1 MFEATTYET
10 RRRRL
15 RDEMSGGL
23 VLFLGSEL
31 SPMNYPDNHYPFWQ
45 DRSFLYYWGL
55 DSPGLAAILDVD
67 TGEEILFGSALTI
80 DDIVWTGPL
89 PSMEERAE
97 RVGVTATESPSR
109 LAERLAAAAS
119 TGRTVHFLPQYRP
132 FACLEIQRLLGIPA
146 GEVNQAASEELIRT
160 VVGMRAVKSAEE
172 VEQIEWAIGVSRD
185 MHVAAMS
192 MSRPGLHEQEVAG
205 AVEGVALSR
214 GGRLSFPM
222 IFTVHGE
229 VLHNHGCLNVMR
241 DGDIVVHDSGV
252 SGPLGYASD
261 ITRTIPVSGRFTDR
275 QRDVYEI
282 VLDAQSRAL
291 DAVRPGV
298 PWRDIHLTAAL
309 AMTEG
314 LRDLG
319 LMRGDPEEA
328 VAEGA
333 HAIFFQCGVGHMV
346 GLDVHDMEGLGEAH
360 VGYGGGY
367 ERSDQ
372 FGLCYLR
379 MARPVE
385 PGFVMCVEPGT
396 YFVPELMDQW
406 RAEHRFEAFIDYDA
420 FDAYR
425 DFGGIRVEDDIVV
438 TEDGKRI
445 LGPPIP
451 LTVDEVEAA
460 CAG

>member
-1 MFEATTYET
+1 MFEATTYAA

-15 RDEMSGGL
+15 REEMSGGI

-31 SPMNYPDNHYPFWQ
+31 SPMNYPDNPYPFWQ

-55 DSPGLAAILDVD
+55 DSPGLAAILDAD
-67 TGEEILFGSALTI
+67 SGEEVLFGSDQTI

-89 PSMEERAE
+89 PSLAQRAE
-97 RVGVTATESPSR
+97 RVGVAGTESPAR
-109 LAERLAAAAS
+109 LAERVAAAVS
-119 TGRTVHFLPQYRP
+119 SGRTVHYVPQYRP
-132 FACLEIQRLLGIPA
+132 FGALEIQRLLGVPA
-146 GEVNQAASEELIRT
+146 EAVNGSASRELIRA
-160 VVGMRAVKSAEE
+160 VVAMRAVKSAEE
-172 VEQIEWAIGVSRD
+172 IEQIEWAIGVSRD
-185 MHVAAMS
+185 MHTAAMS
-192 MSRPGLHEQEVAG
+192 MCRPGLHEQEVAG
-205 AVEGVALSR
+205 AVAGVALAR
-214 GGRLSFPM
+214 GGQLSFPM

-241 DGDIVVHDSGV
+241 EGDLVVHDSGV
-252 SGPLGYASD
+252 SGPFGYASD

-282 VLDAQSRAL
+282 VLRAQARAL
-291 DAVRPGV
+291 DAVKPGV
-298 PWRDIHLTAAL
+298 PWRDIHLLAAL

-319 LMRGDPEEA
+319 LMKGDPGEA

-346 GLDVHDMEGLGEAH
+346 GLDVHDMEGLGEEH
-360 VGYGGGY
+360 VGYGAGY

-396 YFVPELMDQW
+396 YFVPELMDRW
-406 RAEHRFEAFIDYDA
+406 RAESRHEAFIDYDA

-438 TEDGKRI
+438 TDEGMRV
-445 LGPPIP
+445 LGPSIP
-451 LTVDEVEAA
+451 LSVDDVEAA
-460 CAG
+460 CAD